1 MRNNINVET
10 IKKLEKDIA
19 WHEEEFRS
27 AHEAGYTKYAA
38 ETHSRIMGMIEVIV
52 TLGYDISHDK
62 DGKTIIVGI

>member
-1 MRNNINVET
+1 MKNNINVET

-27 AHEAGYTKYAA
+27 AHAAGYTKYAA